1 MADVSGPIVGGFTES
16 ELEPGMQIVFEAID
30 PTTGAAV
37 AGVTVSA
44 IGILASGEG
53 SHIGDGDFGPFM
65 LVPGPG
71 A

>member
-1 MADVSGPIVGGFTES
+1 MTGPQVGGFTES
-16 ELEPGMQIVFEAID
+16 ELEPGMQIVFEAIN

-53 SHIGDGDFGPFM
+53 SNVGTGDFGPFM